1 MKKIIRCLGW
11 DTVRGYCISR
21 KLYTNGCNQE
31 YEKLYKFITKKK
43 YIISDKDLYNI
54 SYDIWMHSIT
64 DLEIM
69 DIFTGLNSQSYYEE
83 IEA

>member
-1 MKKIIRCLGW
+1 MKKVIRKLGW

-31 YEKLYKFITKKK
+31 YEKLYKFIIKKN
-43 YIISDKDLYNI
+43 YNISDKDLMRI
-54 SYDIWMHSIT
+54 SEDIWMHSIT
-64 DLEIM
+64 DLEVI